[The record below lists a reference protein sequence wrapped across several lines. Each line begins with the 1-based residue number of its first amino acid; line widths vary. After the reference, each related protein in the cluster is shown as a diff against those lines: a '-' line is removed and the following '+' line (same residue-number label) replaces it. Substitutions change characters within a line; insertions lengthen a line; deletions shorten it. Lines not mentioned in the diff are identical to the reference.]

1 MDKMKR
7 HGYAAMI
14 ALAAVGCFAALCAKA
29 AQPVPPNWDP
39 FLTRSGALRFL
50 HGHTQGMCVASNAV
64 YMTLHKGIYKFDWY
78 GRLLAYVDAPAHQG
92 DICLWK
98 DRLYTAMCVPED
110 VPKRGRIYVFDAEN
124 LNLLKM
130 GEFEKPAD
138 GITCMDGVLIV
149 GLGPV
154 RDPGISANPLRG
166 NWFGKFDAET
176 LEPLCEPFLVDHGFD
191 VSAGVQN
198 MATDGEKLYINFYTP
213 EEEYPCFFVF
223 DKDFKVLQAHVFGW
237 RHGVDLVGG
246 GEPGAVRLIYA
257 LSINCWS
264 QASKQQLDPAPSQT
278 LFRYAELK
286 DGKIRDITRY
296 IKFRNEMKR

>member
-7 HGYAAMI
+7 HGYAATI

-176 LEPLCEPFLVDHGFD
+176 LEPLCEPFVVDHGYD
-191 VSAGVQN
+191 VCAGVQN
-198 MATDGEKLYINFYTP
+198 LATDGNLLYMNVYTP
-213 EEEYPCFFVF
+213 DEDYPCFFVM
-223 DKDFKVLQAHVFGW
+223 DRNFKVLSSHVFGW
-237 RHGVDLVGG
+237 RHGFDLVGG
-246 GEPGAVRLIYA
+246 GRDGAQRFVYA
-257 LSINCWS
+257 LTINWMR
-264 QASKQQLDPAPSQT
+264 PSQRQAPEPSPPQA
-278 LFRYAELK
+278 LLRYAELK
-286 DGKIRDITRY
+286 NGEIRDISHN
-296 IKFRNEMKR
+296 IFFRKEWKR